1 MLTKTITYTDYN
13 GLERTENFY
22 FNLSKSE
29 LTELELTTEGSLTAA
44 LNKMVNAN
52 DISDLSRM
60 FKRILLL
67 AYGEKSPDGRRFMK
81 SEEISLAFSQTP
93 AYDQLFME
101 LFTGTDSMIEFINAV
116 IPKEAAEAAAKA
128 AQTSAVPAIMPLA

>member
-101 LFTGTDSMIEFINAV
+101 LFTGTDSMIEFINAI

-128 AQTSAVPAIMPLA
+128 AQTSASPIMMPLA

>member
-1 MLTKTITYTDYN
+1 MLTKIITYTDYN

-52 DISDLSRM
+52 DISDLARM
-60 FKRILLL
+60 FKKILLL

-81 SEEISLAFSQTP
+81 SEDISLAFSQTP
-93 AYDQLFME
+93 AYDKLFME